1 MARVKDVMTTDVPRV
16 KGSSTVLE
24 AADAMNQANSTGV
37 AVVDEKDQDVGIIT
51 ALRLLREFFAL
62 NKRPE
67 EVKACQV
74 MGPFYRISPTASTK
88 EAARKILANNISRLG
103 VFEGDTFLGWVTLSD
118 LTRDFTKSRLAKV
131 LKLREEPGD
140 QEFLCPN
147 CRDAFME
154 RITNSKGEIL
164 NWQCP
169 NCKYIL

>member
-1 MARVKDVMTTDVPRV
+1 LARVKDVMTTDVPRV
-16 KGSSTVLE
+16 KGSATVLE
-24 AADAMNQANSTGV
+24 AAETMNEANSTGV
-37 AVVDEKDQDVGIIT
+37 AVVDEKDQVVGIIT
-51 ALRLLREFFAL
+51 APRLLREFFAL

-67 EVKACQV
+67 DVKACQV
-74 MGPFYRISPTASTK
+74 MGPFYRISPDASTK

-103 VFEGDTFLGWVTLSD
+103 VFEGDKFHGWVTLSD
-118 LTRDFTKSRLAKV
+118 LTRDFTRSRLAKV
-131 LKLREEPGD
+131 LKLHEEPGD

-154 RITNSKGEIL
+154 KITNSKGEIL